1 MPTRDRLWIF
11 AASVLLLGI
20 LILFNLGHTVDD
32 AFIGFRYAENL
43 VRGHGLVFNPGERV
57 EGYTNFLWVI
67 LMAPCIALSIDPE
80 AAAKVLG
87 FLAAAGTL
95 AAVVRF
101 GPRPERFREIA
112 WVAPFFLAS
121 SPPFVLWTTGG
132 METPL
137 FTCLVAWSTVLVA
150 EGLEGGALPVRA
162 GCLLGAAALTRPEG
176 AGVAA
181 VLAVLAGILGPR
193 TPEYRRSLVR
203 CFGAFLF
210 IFIPYFAWRWWYY
223 GQVLPNTFYAKVG
236 SGRIQTIRGIY
247 YTLVFFATSGYWIL
261 LPLAGLRWS
270 RQRRAVFLLGGVTLA
285 LLGYTVY
292 VGGDALPMFRFLV
305 PLLPG
310 FFLLF
315 AMGASGLLQR
325 FGAFRY
331 ARPALVAALL
341 VFAVG
346 AARVGFTGLPHEDV
360 QRDIKEVAAW
370 KEIGAWFRTNAYPDA
385 TIAVIPAGAIPYFSK
400 LRAIDMLGLNDST
413 IAHRNMPGLGS
424 GLPGHEKFD
433 VDYVLSCRPGIIV
446 LGVYGLDPRPLPP
459 AQQVRY
465 SYEAEWR
472 MLDAP
477 RFKDEY
483 EIRRGRAASGYFPYF
498 VRIKKQ
504 PAGAPR

>member
-11 AASVLLLGI
+11 GASLLVLGVLV
-20 LILFNLGHTVDD
+20 LFNLGHTVDD
-32 AFIGFRYAENL
+32 AFISFRYAENL
-43 VRGHGLVFNPGERV
+43 VRGRGLVFNPGERV

-67 LMAPCIALSIDPE
+67 LIAPCIALSIDPE

-87 FLAAAGTL
+87 FIAAAGTL

-112 WVAPFFLAS
+112 WVAPLFLAS
-121 SPPFVLWTTGG
+121 SPPFVLWTTAG

-137 FTCLVAWSTVLVA
+137 FTCLVAWSAVLVA
-150 EGLEGGALPVRA
+150 EGLEKGALPPSA

-181 VLAVLAGILGPR
+181 VLAVLAGALGPR

-203 CFGAFLF
+203 FFGAFLL
-210 IFIPYFAWRWWYY
+210 IFIPYFTWRWWYY
-223 GQVLPNTFYAKVG
+223 GQALPNTFYAKVG
-236 SGRIQTIRGIY
+236 SGRIQTIRGVY

-261 LPLAGLRWS
+261 LPLAGLWWS
-270 RQRRAVFLLGGVTLA
+270 PRRRAALLLGGVTLA

-305 PLLPG
+305 PLLPA
-310 FFLLF
+310 FFLLL

-325 FGAFRY
+325 FGASRY
-331 ARPALVAALL
+331 ARPAVLALL
-341 VFAVG
+341 IVFAVG
-346 AARVGFTGLPHEDV
+346 AARIGFAGLPYEDV
-360 QRDIKEVAAW
+360 QRDIKEVRAW
-370 KEIGAWFRTNAYPDA
+370 KEVGAWFRANAYPDA

-400 LRAIDMLGLNDST
+400 LRAIDMLGLNDAT
-413 IAHRNMPGLGS
+413 IAHRDMPGLGS

-433 VDYVLSCRPGIIV
+433 VDYVLSRRPGIIL
-446 LGVYGLDPRPLPP
+446 LGVYGLDPRPLPA
-459 AQQVRY
+459 AQLVRY

-477 RFKDEY
+477 RFRDEY
-483 EIRRGRAASGYFPYF
+483 ELRRARAASGYFPYF
-498 VRIKKQ
+498 VRVRKQ
-504 PAGAPR
+504 PATAPD